1 MEVELFSVLPALN
14 HCTQSIHRDLV
25 TSSANG
31 ERITDAT
38 ENLGKSLR
46 DHEVRLEKLIEQV
59 GTPPTSFSSIK
70 SYLDSS
76 DKSEYSIF

>member
-46 DHEVRLEKLIEQV
+46 DHEVRLEKLVEQV
-59 GTPPTSFSSIK
+59 GNQGCDVSSRVSGRTKRTNPI
-70 SYLDSS
+70 
-76 DKSEYSIF
+76 

>member
-1 MEVELFSVLPALN
+1 MPQTLQVQRLLHFRSVSFSFPLY
-14 HCTQSIHRDLV
+14 RDLV

-46 DHEVRLEKLIEQV
+46 DHEVRLEKLVEQV
-59 GTPPTSFSSIK
+59 AHNVLETGSGPNFQ
-70 SYLDSS
+70 L
-76 DKSEYSIF
+76 

>member
-1 MEVELFSVLPALN
+1 MEAPLLQISV
-14 HCTQSIHRDLV
+14 HRDLV

-46 DHEVRLEKLIEQV
+46 DHEVRLEKLVEQV
-59 GTPPTSFSSIK
+59 SNQNPSAPLSQ
-70 SYLDSS
+70 
-76 DKSEYSIF
+76 